1 MWKVTIKGLLAHKLR
16 LVLTA
21 IAIVLGVTFIS
32 GTFVLT
38 DTLHNTFNTLFGHIY
53 QSVDFEVRGTAAF
66 TDNSGGGGAVRK
78 PIPESI
84 ITAVRSVPGVS
95 YAEGTVTGYAQFV
108 APDGKAVS
116 NGGAPN
122 LGLSFDPNPQ
132 LSALHLSQGSAPTA
146 SNDVVMDVATAQ
158 KYHFTVGDHVRIL
171 LAGPPKTFTVT
182 GLVKFGTADN
192 LAGATIAAF
201 NLPTAQRLFDESGHF
216 DAIDVLTKPGADKA
230 TVQSAIART
239 LPAGVEV
246 VTGQTV
252 ANEQTNNINQALSF
266 FSTALLVF
274 AFISL
279 FVGGFTIFNTFS
291 IIVGQRTRELALL
304 RIVGASRRQV
314 FRSVL
319 LEAAI
324 LGLVSSLIGLGLG
337 VLAALGLVAL
347 LKGFGVTLPSGPL
360 AFEPRT
366 VVAAIVV
373 GLGVTVISAI
383 SPARRAV
390 RIPPVAA
397 LVDYRGEEG
406 ESSRRRIVTGTIIAV
421 LGIAALALGLT
432 KPAIQLVG
440 LGAVAVFIGIGML
453 APTVARPMAS
463 VIGRPLARVLRISGK
478 LGRENSMRSPR
489 RTAQTA
495 SALMVGLAL
504 VSTITV
510 FGASLSRSVTSSV
523 DKAVSAQ
530 YIVTNSSSNN
540 GSSTISNSVPAAAAR
555 VPGVAT
561 VSTVYSGEFEFRGSV
576 SGLTAVSPDHLADT
590 IILRMDSGTGAPA
603 LRSGKLLIDTTTANS
618 DHLSVG
624 SVVAVKFAQTG
635 NSTMRV
641 GGIFKPNALLGS
653 YLVGDGF
660 FLSHFDTPLPAAVL
674 VSTKSGMPDVTQAVK
689 NALRVY
695 PTLQVQTRAQFEKSQ
710 QQSVNQI
717 LGLVYALLALAVV
730 IALIGI
736 VNTLMLSVF
745 ERTHEIGL
753 LRAVGMK
760 RRQVR
765 AMIRAESV
773 ILAIFGAIIGIVVGT
788 ALGTAFAASLK
799 QQGVTD
805 IVIPYAKL
813 VVFLVIAAL
822 LGLGA
827 ASWPARRAAKLDV
840 LAAIA
845 AD

>member
-21 IAIVLGVTFIS
+21 IAVVLGVTFIS

-38 DTLHNTFNTLFGHIY
+38 DTLHNTFNTLFGHVY
-53 QSVDFEVRGTAAF
+53 QNIDFEVRGKAAF
-66 TDNSGGGGAVRK
+66 NDNSAGGGTGRK

-84 ITAVRSVPGVS
+84 VTTVRKVPGVS
-95 YAEGTVTGYAQFV
+95 YAEGSVTGYAQFV

-116 NGGAPN
+116 TGGAPT

-132 LSALHLSQGSAPTA
+132 LSALHIAQGTAPTA
-146 SNDVVMDVATAQ
+146 SNDVVMDEGTAQ
-158 KYHFTVGDHVRIL
+158 KYHFKVGDRVRVL
-171 LAGPPKTFTVT
+171 LAGPPQTFTVT
-182 GLVKFGTADN
+182 GLVKFGTANN

-201 NLPTAQRLFDESGHF
+201 NLPTAQRLFDESGHY
-216 DAIDVLTKPGADKA
+216 DAIDVLAAPGADKT
-230 TVQSAIART
+230 TVQTAIART

-252 ANEQTNNINQALSF
+252 ANEQTNDINQALSF

-279 FVGGFTIFNTFS
+279 FVGAFTIFNTFS

-324 LGLVSSLIGLGLG
+324 LGLVASLIGLGLG
-337 VLAALGLVAL
+337 VLAALGLEAL
-347 LKGFGVTLPSGPL
+347 LKGFGITLPSGPL
-360 AFEPRT
+360 VFETRT

-406 ESSRRRIVTGTIIAV
+406 ESSRRRIVIGTIIAV

-432 KPAIQLVG
+432 RPAIQLVG
-440 LGAVAVFIGIGML
+440 VGAVAIFIGIGML

-463 VIGRPLARVLRISGK
+463 VIGRPIARAFRISGK

-510 FGASLSRSVTSSV
+510 FGASLAQSATSSV
-523 DKAVSAQ
+523 DKAVSA
-530 YIVTNSSSNN
+530 
-540 GSSTISNSVPAAAAR
+540 R
-555 VPGVAT
+555 VH
-561 VSTVYSGEFEFRGSV
+561 R
-576 SGLTAVSPDHLADT
+576 H
-590 IILRMDSGTGAPA
+590 
-603 LRSGKLLIDTTTANS
+603 
-618 DHLSVG
+618 
-624 SVVAVKFAQTG
+624 
-635 NSTMRV
+635 
-641 GGIFKPNALLGS
+641 
-653 YLVGDGF
+653 
-660 FLSHFDTPLPAAVL
+660 
-674 VSTKSGMPDVTQAVK
+674 
-689 NALRVY
+689 
-695 PTLQVQTRAQFEKSQ
+695 QFQ
-710 QQSVNQI
+710 
-717 LGLVYALLALAVV
+717 
-730 IALIGI
+730 
-736 VNTLMLSVF
+736 
-745 ERTHEIGL
+745 
-753 LRAVGMK
+753 
-760 RRQVR
+760 
-765 AMIRAESV
+765 
-773 ILAIFGAIIGIVVGT
+773 
-788 ALGTAFAASLK
+788 
-799 QQGVTD
+799 
-805 IVIPYAKL
+805 
-813 VVFLVIAAL
+813 
-822 LGLGA
+822 
-827 ASWPARRAAKLDV
+827 
-840 LAAIA
+840 
-845 AD
+845 